1 MWTSAAPMGDVGR
14 WTRGDFFGRE
24 PKKFMGGGARL
35 TLVAGNGFLG
45 GSEFLPLMKIK
56 LLNSKSWKNWW
67 YIYMHDHACIYIP
80 VYVYIYMYK
89 FTKWQSIYDGRKEQ
103 RSQERNLELV
113 SLLGCPIL
121 NGKRSNHMYIAT
133 WLVLATNN
141 EVSENQVFGRN

>member
-1 MWTSAAPMGDVGR
+1 MHV
-14 WTRGDFFGRE
+14 
-24 PKKFMGGGARL
+24 
-35 TLVAGNGFLG
+35 
-45 GSEFLPLMKIK
+45 
-56 LLNSKSWKNWW
+56 
-67 YIYMHDHACIYIP
+67 YIYPYMYIYICI
-80 VYVYIYMYK
+80 YIYMYK